1 MVRPLKKR
9 KVYVD
14 PKAVYFKPRAIPLT
28 ELKEIDLERPE
39 LEALRLCDYKKL
51 GQVAS
56 AKRMGVSQSTLQRI
70 LGSARKKVATALV
83 KGEAIKIE
91 KKKSS

>member
-1 MVRPLKKR
+1 MVRPIKKR
-9 KVYVD
+9 KVYIH
-14 PKAVYFKPRAIPLT
+14 PNAVYFKPRAVPLT
-28 ELKEIDLERPE
+28 ELKEVSLERSE
-39 LEALRLCDYKKL
+39 LEALRLCDCKRM

-70 LGSARKKVATALV
+70 LANARKKVASALV

-91 KKKSS
+91 KEEK